1 MKFCGFCGMGTISLQ
16 FPFAAPF
23 LWNDPFWDEIMLC
36 RKTIFQAPIFFAH
49 AWTASSPLKIHA
61 WCDCERQKKADQE
74 NHILADARGCAKQHT
89 PPAIEL
95 VIFKP
100 EAQHANHFAS
110 GPLPPKNFAFLF
122 SLWVGCKGLGF
133 GLGCGCEKKQFFRL
147 WKIVVSHFPSGMI
160 LNEPFWLQGS
170 SQALRK
176 NNFSRPEKLF
186 FLALPLW
193 DSEMRCCNS
202 SFSVPGQT
210 YQTSPALQ
218 KKHQALKDCFFGMP
232 LAKPA
237 NSTSLPRLTSLEIA
251 QIYIYIH
258 TYIVHN

>member
-1 MKFCGFCGMGTISLQ
+1 MKFCGFCGMGTIRLQ

-100 EAQHANHFAS
+100 EAQHANHCAS

-133 GLGCGCEKKQFFRL
+133 GLGCGCEKTIFQALKNCCFTFSIWNDSEWTLLIAGVKPSTAEKQFFAT
-147 WKIVVSHFPSGMI
+147 WKIV
-160 LNEPFWLQGS
+160 
-170 SQALRK
+170 
-176 NNFSRPEKLF
+176 F
-186 FLALPLW
+186 FALPLW

-218 KKHQALKDCFFGMP
+218 KNIRLWKIVFLACP
-232 LAKPA
+232 LQNLLTP
-237 NSTSLPRLTSLEIA
+237 PRYLVWHRSKLRR
-251 QIYIYIH
+251 YIYIH